1 MVDERVAVWLRA
13 RTAHADAVIVIALIT
28 VCFLA
33 GALVDAGADYFA
45 FSVALLVP
53 LTWRRR
59 WPEWS
64 AAVVAVVA
72 LVQWATVQ
80 ATTGAL
86 PADIAVPLAVYTLAA
101 YADRWASRAG
111 LVVGLAGAALGG
123 WSWPQLPMP
132 VSAHVLVGV
141 SLAGAVVA
149 AWLGGAWQR
158 ARRGEFE
165 ALARQTALLER
176 EQEQRTR
183 LAVLSERNR
192 IARDIHDILAHSLAV
207 IVAQSDGGR
216 YAALAEPRRAV
227 EALAAIGDQGRTA
240 LAETRRAIGILRED
254 DRDEPDPD
262 PAPAPG
268 ISDLTRLADD
278 LSDAGLPVDL
288 TVDLAGQPLDT
299 GVSLVVYRLVQEG
312 LTNIVKHA
320 GAGARAEVSVRV
332 DDACLQVSVRDDG
345 HSEGRSDRAGYGLV
359 GMRERVAAYGGSME
373 LSRRSDS
380 AGHLLQARI
389 PLAVH
394 R

>member
-101 YADRWASRAG
+101 YADRRASRAG

-254 DRDEPDPD
+254 DRDEPDP
-262 PAPAPG
+262 APAPG

>member
-1 MVDERVAVWLRA
+1 MVDERVALWLRA
-13 RTAHADAVIVIALIT
+13 RTAHADAVIVIALIA

-33 GALVDAGADYFA
+33 GVLVDAGTDYFA

-53 LTWRRR
+53 LVWRRR

-72 LVQWATVQ
+72 FVQWATVQ

-158 ARRGEFE
+158 ARRREFE

-227 EALAAIGDQGRTA
+227 EALTAIGDQGRTA

-254 DRDEPDPD
+254 DRDEPDPT
-262 PAPAPG
+262 PAPG
-268 ISDLTRLADD
+268 ISDLTRLAGD

-288 TVDLAGQPLDT
+288 TVDLAGEPLDT

-332 DDACLQVSVRDDG
+332 DDVWLQVTVGDDG
-345 HSEGRSDRAGYGLV
+345 HSDGRSDRAGYGLV

-373 LSRRSDS
+373 LRRRSDG

-389 PLAVH
+389 PLAVN

>member
-13 RTAHADAVIVIALIT
+13 QTAHADAVIVIALIT

-45 FSVALLVP
+45 FSVALLIP

-183 LAVLSERNR
+183 MAVLSERNR

-216 YAALAEPRRAV
+216 YAAPAEPRRAV
-227 EALAAIGDQGRTA
+227 EALTAIGDQGRAA

-254 DRDEPDPD
+254 DRDEPDP
-262 PAPAPG
+262 APAPG
-268 ISDLTRLADD
+268 ISDLPRLAGD

-288 TVDLAGQPLDT
+288 TVDLAGEPLDT

-345 HSEGRSDRAGYGLV
+345 HAEGRSASAGYGLV

-373 LSRRSDS
+373 LRRRSDS

>member
-254 DRDEPDPD
+254 DRDEPDP
-262 PAPAPG
+262 APAPG

>member
-33 GALVDAGADYFA
+33 GVLVDAGADYFA

-53 LTWRRR
+53 LAWRRR

-158 ARRGEFE
+158 ARHGEFE

-227 EALAAIGDQGRTA
+227 EALTAIGDQGRTA

-254 DRDEPDPD
+254 DRDEPD

-288 TVDLAGQPLDT
+288 TVDLAGAPLDT

-332 DDACLQVSVRDDG
+332 DDACLLVSVRDDG

-373 LSRRSDS
+373 LSRRCDS

>member
-254 DRDEPDPD
+254 DRDEPDP
-262 PAPAPG
+262 APAPG

-288 TVDLAGQPLDT
+288 TVDLAGEPLDT